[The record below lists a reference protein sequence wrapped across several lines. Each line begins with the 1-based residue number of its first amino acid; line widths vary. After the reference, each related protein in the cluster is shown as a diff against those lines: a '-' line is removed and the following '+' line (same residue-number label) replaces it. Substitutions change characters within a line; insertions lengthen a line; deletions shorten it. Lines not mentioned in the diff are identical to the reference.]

1 MTDLIK
7 DPVSYARDVV
17 AKDPMATFLG
27 IETDEVNAGYAR
39 CSVTIRPE
47 FLNAVERAHG
57 AIIYAVLDQA
67 LAVAANSTGNIA
79 VSLSVNINY
88 ISSAIDGEK
97 IFAEAIPVNAG
108 KKVSFWKLE
117 VRGTE
122 DKIIATGNG
131 VAYHK

>member
-1 MTDLIK
+1 MSDLIK
-7 DPVSYARDVV
+7 DPVSYAKDVV
-17 AKDPMATFLG
+17 AKDPMAVYLG
-27 IETDEVNAGYAR
+27 IETDEVSAGYAR
-39 CSVTIRPE
+39 CSITIKPD

-67 LAVAANSTGNIA
+67 LAVAANSTGNVA

-88 ISSAIDGEK
+88 ISSAADGEK
-97 IFAEAIPVNAG
+97 IFAEAIPVNTG

-117 VRGTE
+117 VRGTG

>member
-1 MTDLIK
+1 MSDLIK
-7 DPVSYARDVV
+7 DPVSYAKDVV
-17 AKDPMATFLG
+17 AKDPMAVFLG
-27 IETDEVNAGYAR
+27 IETDEVSAGYAR
-39 CSVTIRPE
+39 CSITIKPD

-67 LAVAANSTGNIA
+67 LAVAANSTGNVA

-97 IFAEAIPVNAG
+97 IFAEAIPINTG

-117 VRGTE
+117 VRGTGE
-122 DKIIATGNG
+122 KIIATGNG

>member
-1 MTDLIK
+1 
-7 DPVSYARDVV
+7 
-17 AKDPMATFLG
+17 MAVFLG
-27 IETDEVNAGYAR
+27 IETDEVSAGYAR
-39 CSVTIRPE
+39 CSITIKPD

-67 LAVAANSTGNIA
+67 LAVAANSTGNVA

-97 IFAEAIPVNAG
+97 IFAEAIPINTG

-117 VRGTE
+117 VRGTGE
-122 DKIIATGNG
+122 KIIATGNG

>member
-7 DPVSYARDVV
+7 DPVSYAKDVV
-17 AKDPMATFLG
+17 AKDPMETFLG
-27 IETDEVNAGYAR
+27 IETDEVFAGYAR
-39 CSVTIRPE
+39 CSVTIKPDY
-47 FLNAVERAHG
+47 LNAVERAHG

-79 VSLSVNINY
+79 VSLSINVNY

-108 KKVSFWKLE
+108 NKVSFWKLE
-117 VRGTE
+117 VRGMS

>member
-1 MTDLIK
+1 MSDYIN
-7 DPVSYARDVV
+7 DPVCYAKEVV
-17 AKDPMATFLG
+17 AKDPMALFLG
-27 IETDEVNAGYAR
+27 VETEEVTAGYAR
-39 CSVTIRPE
+39 CSITIKPE

-67 LAVAANSTGNIA
+67 LAVAANSTGNVA
-79 VSLSVNINY
+79 VSLSVSINY

-97 IFAEAIPVNAG
+97 IFAEAIPVNTG